1 MDISKRRSGAAAGDT
16 TMATYTL
23 FAVAFDWPA
32 VFEFTVDA
40 PYSIDALAAGHVEMA
55 AAGYADKAGYVLAI
69 AEPQPAHRAEQFAEL
84 TTLARSKRAA

>member
-1 MDISKRRSGAAAGDT
+1 
-16 TMATYTL
+16 MATYTL

-55 AAGYADKAGYVLAI
+55 DAGYPGKTGYVLAL
-69 AEPQPAHRAEQFAEL
+69 ADPQPAHRAEQFAEL
-84 TTLARSKRAA
+84 TAVARSKRAA

>member
-1 MDISKRRSGAAAGDT
+1 MT
-16 TMATYTL
+16 TYTL

-55 AAGYADKAGYVLAI
+55 EAGYPNKAGYVLAL
-69 AEPQPAHRAEQFAEL
+69 ADPQSAHRAEQLAELRVFAE
-84 TTLARSKRAA
+84 SKAAA

>member
-1 MDISKRRSGAAAGDT
+1 MT
-16 TMATYTL
+16 TYTL

-40 PYSIDALAAGHVEMA
+40 PYSIDALAAGHAEMEV
-55 AAGYADKAGYVLAI
+55 AGYYAKAGYVLAL

-84 TTLARSKRAA
+84 SALAREKHAA